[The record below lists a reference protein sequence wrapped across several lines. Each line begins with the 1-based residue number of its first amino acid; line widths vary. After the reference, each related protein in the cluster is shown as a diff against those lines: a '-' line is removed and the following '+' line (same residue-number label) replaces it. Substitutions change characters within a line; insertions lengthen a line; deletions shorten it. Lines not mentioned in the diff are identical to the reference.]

1 MGGLLQENGNST
13 KEKKYEIT
21 LDMAKLLYARKFLY
35 EGNFSCSLHSHT
47 HIEIFYVTEG
57 VGAFWFEK
65 NSLNVKKGDLLVI
78 NSHISHTE
86 ISSSE
91 NPLGYIVLGVR
102 GLEAFQLENE
112 NHILLRLGE
121 KDEEIL
127 PVLENMVYE
136 SENKKEN
143 SLEVC
148 NILLRAILL
157 KLLRR
162 IGFEAEHYGIVGEKR
177 SKECALVKRY
187 IDVHHKENLTL
198 DDLAKHAHISKYYMV
213 HSFKKEYGISPIRYL
228 QFKRIAESKLLLE
241 ETEMSA
247 AQIAQV
253 LGFSSASQFSQ
264 CFKRLNTISPSE
276 FRKII
281 AEKNKNKV

>member
-1 MGGLLQENGNST
+1 MQKYDNRV
-13 KEKKYEIT
+13 KEHNYEIT
-21 LDMAKLLYARKFLY
+21 LDMAKLLYAREIFY
-35 EGNFSCSLHSHT
+35 EENFHSNLHSHT
-47 HIEIFYVTEG
+47 HTEIFYVTAG
-57 VGAFWFEK
+57 AGAFWFEK
-65 NSLNVKKGDLLVI
+65 NTCNVQKGDLLVI
-78 NSHISHTE
+78 NSHIPHTE

-102 GLEAFQLENE
+102 GLEAFHIDNESENYV
-112 NHILLRLGE
+112 LLKFGE
-121 KDEEIL
+121 TDEEIL
-127 PVLENMVYE
+127 PILKNMVYE
-136 SENKKEN
+136 AEREKEN
-143 SLEVC
+143 SLEIC
-148 NILLRAILL
+148 NALLRATLF

-162 IGFEAEHYGIVGEKR
+162 IGFSGEHYGVVGEKG

-187 IDVHHKENLTL
+187 IDIHHKENITL

-213 HSFKKEYGISPIRYL
+213 HAFKKEYGISPIRYL

-241 ETEMSA
+241 ETEMPA
-247 AQIAQV
+247 AQIAQI

-276 FRKII
+276 FRKIV